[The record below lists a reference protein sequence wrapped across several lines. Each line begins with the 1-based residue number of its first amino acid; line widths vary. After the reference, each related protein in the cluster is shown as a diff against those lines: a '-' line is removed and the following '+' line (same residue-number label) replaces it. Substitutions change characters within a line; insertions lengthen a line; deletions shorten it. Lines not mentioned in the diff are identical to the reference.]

1 MKKRKDYHQFTTHKK
16 LHQKLMQKPGY
27 KKEYDALESWFQV
40 VKTTLELRERQGL
53 TQAELAKRLNTTQPA
68 IARFESGKYNPTVKF
83 LDKLA
88 RALGKKLEIRFV

>member
-1 MKKRKDYHQFTTHKK
+1 MKKRKDYHQFTTHKQ

-40 VKTTLELRERQGL
+40 VKATTELRKQQGL
-53 TQAELAKRLNTTQPA
+53 TQAELAEHLNTVQPA
-68 IARFESGKYNPTVKF
+68 IARLESGKYNPTIKF